1 MLKPHWTHMILLY
14 TSDYSLGAFAGPYR
28 TLNDM
33 ERFQAM
39 ERNAVENEPF
49 FLLLA
54 HAWTQ
59 FDMPDWAGTAIEWYV
74 YSRLL
79 HFVFYMFLRIQPWR
93 AILWTVGVAINLVIS
108 YNIIASSMKS
118 DSEL

>member
-1 MLKPHWTHMILLY
+1 MITHILYNYILLL
-14 TSDYSLGAFAGPYR
+14 SDYSLGAFAGPYR

-39 ERNAVENEPF
+39 ERNSAENEPF

-54 HAWTQ
+54 YAWKEY
-59 FDMPDWAGTAIEWYV
+59 DMPDWAGTTVEWYV

-108 YNIIASSMKS
+108 FNIIASSMKS

>member
-1 MLKPHWTHMILLY
+1 
-14 TSDYSLGAFAGPYR
+14 
-28 TLNDM
+28 M

-54 HAWTQ
+54 YSWVQ
-59 FDMPDWAGTAIEWYV
+59 FDIPDWAGTAVEWYV

-108 YNIIASSMKS
+108 FNIVASSMKS
-118 DSEL
+118 DSKL